1 MHNTIFKFNT
11 IFALF
16 FLLMLPAV
24 IMAQNDQQG
33 RSKNKVMIEGKA
45 YYIHIVKQNE
55 TVNTISQLYNVTPD
69 VITGENPEALAGVH
83 EGQVLKIPDTLTK
96 KSAVQP
102 VPVVIKD
109 TSGIHI
115 VKPGETLF
123 SIARQYHVSVNELY
137 QANPVLQSDTIEIN
151 QVLKIPGAKQI
162 TSATAVST
170 EPEGKFIMH
179 KVERKQ
185 TLFSLARMY
194 KVSMDEIRQANLV
207 DGEWKGLKAG
217 DIIRIPNKDY
227 KESQPTNTFITIS
240 EGTQPEQVN
249 KDTAGMVTPPA
260 PVLTL
265 RKVCNCDSI
274 QAVPF
279 SDPIRIAM
287 ILPFGIDLLDLET
300 QLDTVQQQEGDD
312 IVRQQ
317 EVGNTPA
324 ARKCSNWIEFYEGSL
339 LAIEKYRKEGL
350 SIDLAVYDAGSEPSR
365 FNSIL
370 NEIQRFNPMVMI
382 AAGDSG
388 RLTQV
393 SEYSKISGIPLI
405 LPAGQEEQ
413 LIGDNPNM
421 VAIEPSDSVEM
432 GYIFRWLGAY
442 RGVNIVIVQP
452 ADSSNLVAAGYLAR
466 KINEA
471 YHPDSGYLHMVM
483 YSDNN
488 TPLIQKAMKDSINN
502 VVIVLT
508 KTEALTGDV
517 LRGLNLLAI
526 NHTITPIVLNEVSK
540 FSSISV
546 EHLHQLE
553 VRYFIPFTPDFSS
566 SGVKAYIRE
575 FMKVNGY
582 YPYRVSSAGNNY
594 GMQGYDIIGFFVPLL
609 VKYQV
614 HMVSCMPGDPV
625 NLLNGTY
632 HFLPEGFGGM
642 ENKSE
647 VLIHYKKDYTIEK
660 EAFPAE

>member
-1 MHNTIFKFNT
+1 MHSIPFKFNT
-11 IFALF
+11 VIALL

-24 IMAQNDQQG
+24 ILAQTDQQG
-33 RSKNKVMIEGKA
+33 KSKNKVMIEGKA

-55 TVNTISQLYNVTPD
+55 TVSTISQLYNVTPD

-83 EGQVLKIPDTLTK
+83 EGQVLKIPDAYTPKT
-96 KSAVQP
+96 VIQP
-102 VPVVIKD
+102 VQVIIKD
-109 TSGIHI
+109 TAGIHI

-123 SIARQYHVSVNELY
+123 SIARQYHVTVKDLY
-137 QANPVLQSDTIEIN
+137 QVNPELQSDTIEVN
-151 QVLKIPGAKQI
+151 QVLKIPGAKPANASL
-162 TSATAVST
+162 TGSN

-179 KVERKQ
+179 KVEPKQ
-185 TLFSLARMY
+185 TLFSLARIY

-217 DIIRIPNKDY
+217 DIIRIPNKDF
-227 KESQPTNTFITIS
+227 KESPPSTSFITVA
-240 EGTQPEQVN
+240 EGTQPEQVRR
-249 KDTAGMVTPPA
+249 DTGSTSVMPA
-260 PVLTL
+260 PVLPL
-265 RKVCNCDSI
+265 RRTCNCDSI
-274 QAVPF
+274 QSVPF

-324 ARKCSNWIEFYEGSL
+324 ARKCSDWIEFYEGSL
-339 LAIEKYRKEGL
+339 LAIEKYQKEGL
-350 SIDLAVYDAGSEPSR
+350 SIVLAVYDAGAEPSR
-365 FNSIL
+365 FSSIL
-370 NEIQRFNPMVMI
+370 KEIQRFNPMVMI
-382 AAGDSG
+382 AAGDSV
-388 RLTQV
+388 RMTQV
-393 SEYSKISGIPLI
+393 SGYSKASGIPLI
-405 LPAGQEEQ
+405 LPSGQEEQ

-421 VAIEPSDSVEM
+421 VAIEPSDSVEI
-432 GYIFRWLGAY
+432 GYIFRWPGAY
-442 RGVNIVIVQP
+442 RGANMVIVQP
-452 ADSSNLVAAGYLAR
+452 ADSSNMQAANYLER
-466 KINEA
+466 KIKDT
-471 YHPDSGYLHMVM
+471 YHPDSGLLHMIR

-488 TPLIQKAMKDSINN
+488 IALIQKAMRDSINN
-502 VVIVLT
+502 VAIVLT
-508 KTEALTGDV
+508 RTEALTGDV
-517 LRGLNLLAI
+517 LRSLNLLAI
-526 NHTITPIVLNEVSK
+526 NHTITPIALNEVSK

-553 VRYFIPFTPDFSS
+553 VRYFIPFEPNFSDTR
-566 SGVKAYIRE
+566 VKAYIRE
-575 FMKVNGY
+575 FMKVTGY

-594 GMQGYDIIGFFVPLL
+594 GMQGYDIISYFMPFL

-614 HMVSCMPGDPV
+614 HMVSCMPAGPV

-632 HFLPEGFGGM
+632 HFLPEGYGGM

>member
-1 MHNTIFKFNT
+1 MHNTLFKFNT

-24 IMAQNDQQG
+24 IMAQTEQQG

-55 TVNTISQLYNVTPD
+55 TVNTISQLYNVTPE

-83 EGQVLKIPDTLTK
+83 EGQVLKIPDTFSQKT
-96 KSAVQP
+96 VIQP

-123 SIARQYHVSVNELY
+123 SIARQYHVSVKDLY

-162 TSATAVST
+162 SPATVLST
-170 EPEGKFIMH
+170 EPEGKYIMH
-179 KVERKQ
+179 KVEPKQ

-217 DIIRIPNKDY
+217 DIIRIPNKDFR
-227 KESQPTNTFITIS
+227 EGPPSTSFITVS
-240 EGTQPEQVN
+240 EGTQPEQVR
-249 KDTAGMVTPPA
+249 KDTGTTQTIAA
-260 PVLTL
+260 PVLFL
-265 RKVCNCDSI
+265 RRTCNCDSI

-279 SDPIRIAM
+279 SDPLRIAM

-300 QLDTVQQQEGDD
+300 QLDTAQQQEGDD

-365 FNSIL
+365 FNSIMK
-370 NEIQRFNPMVMI
+370 EIQRFNPMVMI

-393 SEYSKISGIPLI
+393 SDYSKISGIPLI
-405 LPAGQEEQ
+405 LPTGQEEQ

-432 GYIFRWLGAY
+432 GYIVRWLGAY
-442 RGVNIVIVQP
+442 RGTNVVIVQP
-452 ADSSNLVAAGYLAR
+452 ADSSNMQAASYLER
-466 KINEA
+466 KIRNA
-471 YHPDSGYLHMVM
+471 YRPDSGFLHMVR

-488 TPLIQKAMKDSINN
+488 VALMQKAMKDSINN

-508 KTEALTGDV
+508 RTEALTGDV
-517 LRGLNLLAI
+517 LRSLNLLAI
-526 NHTITPIVLNEVSK
+526 NHTITPIALNEVSK

-553 VRYFIPFTPDFSS
+553 VRYFIPFTPDFSNAS
-566 SGVKAYIRE
+566 VKAYIRE

-594 GMQGYDIIGFFVPLL
+594 GMQGYDIISYFVPLM

-625 NLLNGTY
+625 SLLNGTY

>member
-1 MHNTIFKFNT
+1 MHSTPFKFNT
-11 IFALF
+11 VIAFI
-16 FLLMLPAV
+16 FLLMIPAV
-24 IMAQNDQQG
+24 VLAQTDQQG

-69 VITGENPEALAGVH
+69 VVTGENPEALAGVH
-83 EGQVLKIPDTLTK
+83 EGQVLKIPDTFTPLTVK
-96 KSAVQP
+96 QP
-102 VPVVIKD
+102 VSVVIKD
-109 TSGIHI
+109 TAGIHI

-123 SIARQYHVSVNELY
+123 SIARQYHVTVRDLY
-137 QANPVLQSDTIEIN
+137 QVNPELQSDTIEVN
-151 QVLKIPGAKQI
+151 QVLKIPGAK
-162 TSATAVST
+162 SAAAGTAESN
-170 EPEGKFIMH
+170 EPEGKYIMH
-179 KVERKQ
+179 KVEPKQ
-185 TLFSLARMY
+185 TLFSLARVY

-227 KESQPTNTFITIS
+227 KEGPPSTSFITVA
-240 EGTQPEQVN
+240 EGTHPEQVS
-249 KDTAGMVTPPA
+249 KDTSRMPVMPP
-260 PVLTL
+260 PVLPL
-265 RKVCNCDSI
+265 RRTCNCDSI

-287 ILPFGIDLLDLET
+287 VLPFGIDLLDLET

-324 ARKCSNWIEFYEGSL
+324 ARRCSNWIEFYEGSL

-350 SIDLAVYDAGSEPSR
+350 SIDLAVYDAGAEPSR

-370 NEIQRFNPMVMI
+370 KEIQRFNPMVLI

-388 RLTQV
+388 RLTKV
-393 SEYSKISGIPLI
+393 SGYSKISGIPLI
-405 LPAGQEEQ
+405 LPSGQEEQ

-442 RGVNIVIVQP
+442 RGTNMVIVQP
-452 ADSSNLVAAGYLAR
+452 ADSSNMQAANYLER
-466 KINEA
+466 KIRDT
-471 YHPDSGYLHMVM
+471 YHPDSSLLHMVR
-483 YSDNN
+483 YSDNSIA
-488 TPLIQKAMKDSINN
+488 LIQKAMRDSINN

-508 KTEALTGDV
+508 RTEALTGDV
-517 LRGLNLLAI
+517 LRSLNLMAI
-526 NHTITPIVLNEVSK
+526 NHTITPITLNEVSK
-540 FSSISV
+540 FSSISD

-553 VRYFIPFTPDFSS
+553 VRYFIHFALDFSDS
-566 SGVKAYIRE
+566 RVKAYIRE

-594 GMQGYDIIGFFVPLL
+594 GMQGYDIITYFMPLM

-614 HMVSCMPGDPV
+614 HMASCMPDNPV

-632 HFLPEGFGGM
+632 HFLPEGYGGM

-660 EAFPAE
+660 EPFPAE